1 MIGVH
6 RALLRESIAI
16 NSPPI
21 IMIEQSDE
29 YGELSTIEGVYYT
42 ILTEKWKAGRAWRPP
57 NPNHLLAA
65 IPGTVLQV
73 IAEVGQTL
81 QKGDPLL
88 IIEAMKMEN
97 CIIMPF
103 DGTIK
108 AILAEPG
115 KLVKNKQLLVEIDPR

>member
-1 MIGVH
+1 MIDQP
-6 RALLRESIAI
+6 S
-16 NSPPI
+16 
-21 IMIEQSDE
+21 E
-29 YGELSTIEGVYYT
+29 YGLLHTIEGAYET
-42 ILTEKWKAGRAWRPP
+42 ILTEKWKASRTWSLP

-88 IIEAMKMEN
+88 TLEAMKMEN
-97 CIIMPF
+97 SILMPV

-108 AILAEPG
+108 AIHAAPG
-115 KLVKNKQLLVEIDPR
+115 ELVKNKQLLVELEPAQNS

>member
-1 MIGVH
+1 
-6 RALLRESIAI
+6 
-16 NSPPI
+16 
-21 IMIEQSDE
+21 MIEQPDE
-29 YGELSTIEGVYYT
+29 YGKLPTIEGVYDT
-42 ILTEKWKAGRAWRPP
+42 ILTDQWKTSRAWRPP

-65 IPGTVLQV
+65 IPGTVLKI

-115 KLVKNKQLLVEIDPR
+115 KQVKNKQLLVEIDPS

>member
-1 MIGVH
+1 
-6 RALLRESIAI
+6 
-16 NSPPI
+16 
-21 IMIEQSDE
+21 MIEPLHE
-29 YGELSTIEGVYYT
+29 YGKLSTIEGDYET
-42 ILTEKWKAGRAWRPP
+42 ILTEKWKVGRAWRPP

-65 IPGTVLQV
+65 IPGTVLKV

-81 QKGDPLL
+81 KAGDPLL

-103 DGTIK
+103 NGTIK

-115 KLVKNKQLLVEIDPR
+115 KLVKNKQLLVEIDPS

>member
-1 MIGVH
+1 
-6 RALLRESIAI
+6 
-16 NSPPI
+16 
-21 IMIEQSDE
+21 MIELPEE
-29 YGELSTIEGVYYT
+29 YGKLSTVEGVYDT
-42 ILTEKWKAGRAWRPP
+42 ILTEKWKASRAWRPP

-65 IPGTVLQV
+65 IPGTVLKV
-73 IAEVGQTL
+73 MVEVGQTL
-81 QKGDPLL
+81 NAGDPLL

-115 KLVKNKQLLVEIDPR
+115 KLVKNKQLLIEIDPK